1 MYAGSYMKYI
11 YMCMCILCTGNDMQ
25 MYVSVDTYINM
36 EVCTY
41 IGNKLCVL
49 DVNMWVCRYICK

>member
-1 MYAGSYMKYI
+1 
-11 YMCMCILCTGNDMQ
+11 MQ
-25 MYVSVDTYINM
+25 MYASVDTYVNM

-41 IGNKLCVL
+41 IGSRVCVL